1 MPKIVKVRNIEN
13 ITPEKLMKLAKDQD
27 TVYIMYNVWSSMD
40 ELYKRANIDRPDYE
54 ECWRVKP
61 LYKFVKNKEP
71 DWIEVFCS
79 RIWHGKIT
87 LFRIRD

>member
-1 MPKIVKVRNIEN
+1 MPKIVNVRNIED

-27 TVYIMYNVWSSMD
+27 TVYTIRNVWSYID
-40 ELYKRANIDRPDYE
+40 ELYKRANINRPDYE

-61 LYKFVKNKEP
+61 LRKIVENKEP
-71 DWIEVFCS
+71 DWIEAFCL
-79 RIWHGKIT
+79 RIWCGKIS

>member
-1 MPKIVKVRNIEN
+1 MPKIVNVRNIED

-27 TVYIMYNVWSSMD
+27 IVYTMYNTWSRMD
-40 ELYKRANIDRPDYE
+40 EFYRMANINRPNYE

-61 LYKFVKNKEP
+61 LRKIVENKEP
-71 DWIEVFCS
+71 DWIEAYCL
-79 RIWHGKIT
+79 RIWRGKIT